1 LATRS
6 KPGNRDNEGD
16 LLNAL
21 SVDLSDAG
29 GCALIRRLTLRSRLA
44 LIAACTTAVT
54 AVVVASFG
62 YGLARRS
69 VVGEVDAS
77 LLNDQQRFARRL
89 MAKGAGLGLGMELP
103 STPIALV
110 SGAGR
115 ILRSTSAGATSVDPA
130 DVEVA
135 RSSVAAHFSGRAI
148 SGRPYRFYSAAVS
161 APIEKAGQ
169 LARFSKSNGGPGLAI
184 VVGRDVGRL
193 QTQLDRLAL
202 GFKILAVLGVGLS
215 GGAALV
221 AVRAGTRSLKE
232 LHEITSAFAADG
244 EYMRAAPT
252 NGPPDIA
259 RLSVSF
265 NAMLEAVGESRATQ
279 QRMIDDAAHELRTPL
294 TSMQTNLDIL
304 ERAHDLSKSDRAE
317 VTQAILNQF
326 RELRTLVNDLGLLA
340 EQNINA
346 SKDFQ
351 MVDLRDVTSAALDRA
366 QRRAITVNVH
376 AELES
381 FSVFA
386 QPDALERAIVNVLDN
401 AIKFSPANSVVTVV
415 LRDGT
420 LSIADQGSG
429 IPEHERHRAF
439 DRFWRSDEARK
450 ISGSGLG
457 LAIVSD
463 IIRDHRGS
471 VEITES
477 ASGGTVVSLRLPHF
491 SSSSSSALRTAT

>member
-1 LATRS
+1 MPTVPTVQTVQTVPTVHASTSRL
-6 KPGNRDNEGD
+6 
-16 LLNAL
+16 
-21 SVDLSDAG
+21 
-29 GCALIRRLTLRSRLA
+29 RRLTLRSRLA
-44 LIAACTTAVT
+44 LIAACTTAIT
-54 AVVVASFG
+54 AALVASFG

-77 LLNDQQRFARRL
+77 LRNDQQRFARRL
-89 MAKGAGLGLGMELP
+89 LSKGAG
-103 STPIALV
+103 TPIALV

-115 ILRSTSAGATSVDPA
+115 VLRSTAAGATSVDPV

-135 RSSVAAHFSGRAI
+135 SNSGEARFSNRSI
-148 SGRPYRFYSAAVS
+148 SGRPYRFYSAPVS
-161 APIEKAGQ
+161 APIDKAGR
-169 LARFSKSNGGPGLAI
+169 LARFSKSYGGPGLAI

-193 QTQLDRLAL
+193 HKQLERLAL

-215 GGAALV
+215 GGAALL

-232 LHEITSAFAADG
+232 LHEITNAFAADG
-244 EYMRAAPT
+244 EFMRAAPT
-252 NGPPDIA
+252 NAPPDIA

-265 NAMLEAVGESRATQ
+265 NAMLEALSESRATQ

-304 ERAHDLSKSDRAE
+304 ARAHDLSKSDRAE
-317 VTQAILNQF
+317 VTEAILNQF
-326 RELRTLVNDLGLLA
+326 RELRALVDDLGLLA
-340 EQNINA
+340 EQNIKA
-346 SKDFQ
+346 PKDFQ
-351 MVDLRDVTSAALDRA
+351 MVDLRDVASAALDRA
-366 QRRAITVNVH
+366 QRRAVSVNVR

-381 FSVFA
+381 FSVYA

-401 AIKFSPANSVVTVV
+401 AIKFSPADSVVTVV

-420 LSIADQGSG
+420 ISIADQGPG

-439 DRFWRSDEARK
+439 DRFWRSDDARK
-450 ISGSGLG
+450 TSGSGLG

-471 VEITES
+471 VGITES
-477 ASGGTVVSLRLPHF
+477 TSGGTTVSLRLPHL
-491 SSSSSSALRTAT
+491 SSSS